1 MKQRAPIT
9 GTLAAVV
16 VALLCVGHAGA
27 TEISFIESPD
37 GAGAVTVRFSEGF
50 PFSFGVFGTAESA
63 YVAIFTQGP
72 PRTVGVFGTAETG
85 YVAMFTQ
92 GAGAPRT
99 AVAGLIERGTAANPV
114 LSDVLFVTRIPG
126 VVILEFHSD
135 RDGRPLHGH
144 PSLLVEETGGLDKM
158 YTLSVPLKGETIDI
172 TISAQSDVEGGLPP
186 AQDEVPVPEP
196 GTILFLGSGLLGLA
210 AVCRRLRRS

>member
-1 MKQRAPIT
+1 MRERVPTI
-9 GTLAAVV
+9 GILAAVL
-16 VALLCVGHAGA
+16 VALLCLGQASA
-27 TEISFIESPD
+27 ADINFIESRD
-37 GAGAVTVRFSEGF
+37 GGGVSVGFSAGF
-50 PFSFGVFGTAESA
+50 PFTVGVFTTQESA
-63 YVAIFTQGP
+63 YVAVFTGGA
-72 PRTVGVFGTAETG
+72 PRPVGVFGTAETG

-99 AVAGLIERGTAANPV
+99 PVAGLIERGTAANPV

-172 TISAQSDVEGGLPP
+172 TISAQSDVEGGLP
-186 AQDEVPVPEP
+186 
-196 GTILFLGSGLLGLA
+196 
-210 AVCRRLRRS
+210 